1 MGVILHYESATYSRW
16 LAKFTPFVVEHVGRA
31 MAAHGGG
38 DESAEQPIAAAAAS
52 ELSPQG
58 ESALRAALAGGLK
71 IELPIEL
78 GSVWR
83 FPWYLNSVQV
93 LLDLYVARAAAAAA
107 KVGGGQLEEGSDE
120 DEEEERRQAAA
131 AAQYQ
136 VEVAEAAA
144 MAHWEA
150 WRLLPRHIDV
160 DAARRERQAAAPGV
174 PPCCY
179 LEQKGITLLWPFG
192 APGVG

>member
-83 FPWYLNSVQV
+83 FPWYLNAGAEHLPHLSPHPQRTRW
-93 LLDLYVARAAAAAA
+93 A
-107 KVGGGQLEEGSDE
+107 QPGSGRWHE
-120 DEEEERRQAAA
+120 SRRSA
-131 AAQYQ
+131 
-136 VEVAEAAA
+136 
-144 MAHWEA
+144 
-150 WRLLPRHIDV
+150 
-160 DAARRERQAAAPGV
+160 
-174 PPCCY
+174 
-179 LEQKGITLLWPFG
+179 
-192 APGVG
+192 